1 MIDLLQTIK
10 IKDTGTNVIVSGD
23 LLYYYE
29 KNEIKA
35 LKNYE
40 PFWSYTADENPYQLH
55 HYNSSILFQ
64 KAQAGDI
71 IVLNEAGQPQQK
83 IGGELILHNL
93 TGVVDFILL
102 YGLHRTADNQ
112 TAWMK
117 LDRKFDVIPTRLDL
131 SAASKFVHGGCI
143 YDKFSSIRCW
153 NLDKEQLI
161 WEKDVTLYKKY
172 VVFGKEYETDAFALY
187 FEDGIVIA
195 VFYKWLV
202 ALNTKN
208 GEVIWEQ
215 EFKIGGFGPWG
226 FVEKGTLYTY
236 SESAWYRKIDVKT
249 GKILYEEQELLTYID
264 PENGKKI
271 ELRSLR
277 LANVVNTPDYFV
289 GGTCR
294 KGFLYLIDKNT
305 GKATTHRLAE
315 NSAVIYQTIQYV
327 GGLLYVP
334 MRYSDYQDLMIYDI
348 KK

>member
-35 LKNYE
+35 LKNYK
-40 PFWSYTADENPYQLH
+40 PFWSYKADENPYQLYY
-55 HYNSSILFQ
+55 YNSSILFQ

-71 IVLNEAGQPQQK
+71 IVLNEAGQPQLK
-83 IGGELILHNL
+83 IGGQLILHNL

-161 WEKDVTLYKKY
+161 WEKDVSRYKK
-172 VVFGKEYETDAFALY
+172 FALLGNVEENDAY
-187 FEDGIVIA
+187 SLFFEDGILIA
-195 VFYKWLV
+195 VFNNWLV
-202 ALNTKN
+202 ALSTAD
-208 GEVIWEQ
+208 GAIIWER
-215 EFKIGGFGPWG
+215 EFEFSGFGPWS
-226 FVEKGTLYTY
+226 FLEKGILYSY
-236 SESAWYRKIDVKT
+236 SLSAYFRKIDVKT

-264 PENGKKI
+264 PENGKKT
-271 ELRSLR
+271 ELRVLR

-289 GGTCR
+289 GGTRR
-294 KGFLYLIDKNT
+294 KGFLYLINKST
-305 GKATTHRLAE
+305 GKATTHRLAGDSE
-315 NSAVIYQTIQYV
+315 GIYQTIRYV
-327 GGLLYVP
+327 DGLLYVP
-334 MRYSDYQDLMIYDI
+334 FKYSDYQDLMIYEI